1 MTIDTEDPRLVAI
14 AGSIADGTSVNWDD
28 QSTRT
33 PGADA
38 DLLAEL
44 QLLERVVRAHRSL
57 AGSTAS
63 PAQTPQLPR
72 GDVPHP
78 SAWGRLSIV
87 GVIGSGSYGV
97 VYKAHDERL
106 AMDVALKLIEA
117 PQGRHA
123 SWVASVL
130 EEAQRLA
137 RVQHPNVVRVYGADY
152 QDGHLGIWMELVR
165 GRTLEQSLEAQG
177 ALSAREA
184 ANLGL
189 ELTRAVAA
197 VHRVGLVHGDIKAS
211 NVMREAG
218 GRTVLMDFGAAFE
231 PTAEPRSRRVV
242 RGTPSYIA
250 PEIFEGADLS
260 RASDVYALGVL
271 LFHLVT
277 AEYPVVA
284 DTREALARAHRQ
296 GGIRLL
302 RDVRPDLPDEFV
314 RVVDRALA
322 ASPADRYQT
331 PGELES
337 ALARYLDPSPPVPLP
352 AWHVQRPLALAGALG
367 AVAVV
372 ALGAWLMSSSNNGSG
387 VARVDAAAPYGV
399 DAAFYR
405 MSDTGEERLAE
416 GQRLALGD
424 RLSFKLQTS
433 VPAYLYIVNEPEE
446 GQPFLLFPLPGQS
459 RQNPLPAGTQA
470 RVPENVDWQ
479 VTTAGGR
486 EHFVVFVS
494 PQRVEA
500 FEDAFSSLPSPK
512 AGEPVTSTPLPTT
525 ALEQLRGVG
534 GLTPATVTPAKG
546 PRFSEMFTTP
556 LSSQHE
562 TARGLWI
569 RRLTLD
575 NPQPAGKP

>member
-1 MTIDTEDPRLVAI
+1 MAV
-14 AGSIADGTSVNWDD
+14 AGSIADGTAVPWDD
-28 QSTRT
+28 ESTQASGT
-33 PGADA
+33 EAEV
-38 DLLAEL
+38 LAEL
-44 QLLERVVRAHRSL
+44 RLLERIVRAHRRI
-57 AGSTAS
+57 ADDTE
-63 PAQTPQLPR
+63 TPQQR
-72 GDVPHP
+72 TNAPHP
-78 SAWGRLSIV
+78 ATWGHLRIV

-97 VYKAHDERL
+97 VYKALDERL

-117 PQGRHA
+117 PKERRL
-123 SWVASVL
+123 SWVSSVL

-137 RVQHPNVVRVYGADY
+137 RVQHANVVRVYGADY
-152 QDGHLGIWMELVR
+152 ADGSLGIWMELVR
-165 GRTLEQSLEAQG
+165 GRTLEQSLETQG
-177 ALSAREA
+177 AFSAREA
-184 ANLGL
+184 ANNGL
-189 ELTRAVAA
+189 DLTRALAA
-197 VHRVGLVHGDIKAS
+197 VHRVGLVHGDIKAT

-231 PTAEPRSRRVV
+231 PMSVPRGQRGI
-242 RGTPSYIA
+242 RGTPAYIA

-277 AEYPVVA
+277 REYPA
-284 DTREALARAHRQ
+284 LGDSREALVQVHRE
-296 GGIRLL
+296 GGCRLL

-322 ASPADRYQT
+322 AKPGDRYQT
-331 PGELES
+331 PGELEA
-337 ALARYLDPSPPVPLP
+337 ALAGYLDPSRRSPVREWHISRP
-352 AWHVQRPLALAGALG
+352 AKLALATSL
-367 AVAVV
+367 VVVV
-372 ALGAWLMSSSNNGSG
+372 ALGAWVATRGTGGPGDG
-387 VARVDAAAPYGV
+387 VTGVDAAAPYGV

-405 MSDTGEERLAE
+405 VSGTGEERLAE

-424 RLSFKLQTS
+424 KLSFKLQTS

-446 GQPFLLFPLPGQS
+446 GQPYLLFPLPGQA

-470 RVPENVDWQ
+470 RVPDTFDWQ

-494 PQRVEA
+494 PQRMEA
-500 FEDAFSSLPSPK
+500 FEAAFASLPSPR
-512 AGEPVTSTPLPTT
+512 AGEAVTSAPLPTA

-534 GLTPATVTPAKG
+534 GLTPATVAPANG
-546 PRFSEMFTTP
+546 PRFSDMFTTP

-569 RRLTLD
+569 RRLTLN
-575 NPQPAGKP
+575 NPPPAAP